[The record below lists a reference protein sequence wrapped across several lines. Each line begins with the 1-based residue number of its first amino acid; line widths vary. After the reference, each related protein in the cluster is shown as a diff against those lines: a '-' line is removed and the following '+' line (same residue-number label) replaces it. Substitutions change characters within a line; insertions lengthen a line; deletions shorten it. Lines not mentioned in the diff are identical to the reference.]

1 MPIATGWCQCRSLGT
16 VDRIKKILL
25 GVVKVWTL
33 EDIVSTDDL
42 RKDAKLIESMMLA
55 HRSCL
60 AALSIA
66 LCRHISDV
74 STTLMWTHL
83 HSNRSRTHATMQR
96 AQ

>member
-42 RKDAKLIESMMLA
+42 RKDAKLIKSMMLA

-60 AALSIA
+60 G
-66 LCRHISDV
+66 CTEHC
-74 STTLMWTHL
+74 TLQTH
-83 HSNRSRTHATMQR
+83 Q
-96 AQ
+96 